1 MQAATCATSLTP
13 GTRSSRAISEACSE
27 AGTAAPAPA
36 VPASSTALVSSS
48 TNSGTPS
55 VRAAIS
61 PSTSGGRPRPPA
73 RRATIASVGP
83 RPRRLSVS
91 RVTCGCPPRVGWL
104 SGRLVSSI
112 STRAPA
118 IRSRAWPDQ
127 LEGGGVDPVRVL
139 EHHQHRPAAREPEE
153 LLDQHGQRAGAPLL
167 RGEVRRRVARARV
180 DPEQRRDQRRRLADV
195 LRPLA
200 QQRLELV
207 ELRRLG
213 VGGLEAGGEAE
224 LLGHRPER
232 RAGVVGRALVA
243 ERRVLL
249 ARDRVE
255 HGPDQPGLADAGL
268 ADQEHRLALAGR
280 GLPPALEHE
289 RQLLVAPDH
298 GRRPARPPGLEAAAG
313 GALAERPGSR
323 SPGGRSP

>member
-36 VPASSTALVSSS
+36 APASSTALVSSS

-61 PSTSGGRPRPPA
+61 PSTSGGRPRSPA

-91 RVTCGCPPRVGWL
+91 RVTCGCPPRAGWS

-118 IRSRAWPDQ
+118 IRSRASPTSSSVVGSIQ
-127 LEGGGVDPVRVL
+127 CASSSTISTGRRRG
-139 EHHQHRPAAREPEE
+139 EPEE
-153 LLDQHGQRAGAPLL
+153 LLDQRGQRAGAPLL
-167 RGEVRRRVARARV
+167 RGEVRRRVAAARV

-195 LRPLA
+195 VRPLA

-232 RAGVVGRALVA
+232 GAGVVGRALVA
-243 ERRVLL
+243 QRRVLL
-249 ARDRVE
+249 ALDRVE
-255 HGPDQPGLADAGL
+255 HGPDQPRLADAGL

-298 GRRPARPPGLEAAAG
+298 GRRPARPPGLEAALG
-313 GALAERPGSR
+313 RALADDPEAAHRVRR
-323 SPGGRSP
+323 SP